1 MPWLKRSLFL
11 CSSGLLLRQASV
23 KMKKMQQEG
32 RPGTSTRNS
41 LSMWQPRWKGGHRF
55 IDDLV
60 QDTIANEDEL
70 HQAVSSSED

>member
-1 MPWLKRSLFL
+1 
-11 CSSGLLLRQASV
+11 
-23 KMKKMQQEG
+23 MKKMLQEG

-60 QDTIANEDEL
+60 QDTIADEDEL